1 MRSSLLSAVIITYDL
16 FSSHPRSTY
25 PTEYERKLES
35 NKGLFYIISLCYVI
49 LRYFSAQDQ
58 LDADILP
65 DFCSG
70 FLYVTRPEVG
80 AGLAQVSQ
88 QEWGRVG
95 MKDNKPDSN
104 FYFSFKMSK
113 LIH

>member
-1 MRSSLLSAVIITYDL
+1 MKSSFLCSGIITYDL

-35 NKGLFYIISLCYVI
+35 NKGLFYIISLCYIMV
-49 LRYFSAQDQ
+49 FVAQDQ
-58 LDADILP
+58 LDADIFP